1 MRLSCPV
8 AALLLVGLSVC
19 LAVQNPS
26 SSPLDYPD
34 SRIVDAKNKFANVG
48 ALITIAEKNDAGV
61 PEGPLGFCTGTL
73 IEERVL
79 LTAGHCVCPGLPS
92 PLPGEVC
99 NGDSG
104 GPIFLD
110 RASGNDPVVVGT
122 VSYTG
127 ECRAASL
134 HARID
139 SDAVQSWI
147 TQTIKTNVKD

>member
-48 ALITIAEKNDAGV
+48 ALITMAEKNDAGV

-92 PLPGEVC
+92 PCPEKCAMGIPADRYSSTVLPVMIQSLWARFHTRANAEPQAC
-99 NGDSG
+99 M
-104 GPIFLD
+104 
-110 RASGNDPVVVGT
+110 RASIPMRCKAG
-122 VSYTG
+122 
-127 ECRAASL
+127 SL
-134 HARID
+134 KPSR
-139 SDAVQSWI
+139 
-147 TQTIKTNVKD
+147 QT